1 MESLASEVLYLFSY
15 LLTGVNVAPC
25 CLTSDNDVTF
35 GSNHIHEKQH
45 GTRFVF
51 IVFVIQRSGQRKKKR
66 KNNAEN

>member
-1 MESLASEVLYLFSY
+1 M
-15 LLTGVNVAPC
+15 APC
-25 CLTSDNDVTF
+25 CLTRDNDVTF